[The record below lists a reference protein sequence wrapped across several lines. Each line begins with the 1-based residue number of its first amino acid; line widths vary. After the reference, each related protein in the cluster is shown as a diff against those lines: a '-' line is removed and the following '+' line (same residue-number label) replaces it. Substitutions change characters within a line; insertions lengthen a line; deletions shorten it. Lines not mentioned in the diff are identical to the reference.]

1 MRNNIAGI
9 EIFTANEEENM
20 AMRNWKDI
28 PLWKD
33 VTDEQWNDWH
43 WQVANRLTTVEQ
55 IQQVVDLTEKEK
67 EDILKVMDGFRVGIT
82 PYYASLMDSDDPRC
96 PVRMQAV
103 PSIAETHRGEAD
115 MLDPLHEDEDSPAPG
130 LTHRYPDR
138 VLFLITDQCSMYCRH
153 CTRRRLAGEKDGQ
166 RSREDIDACID
177 YIRRTPEVRDVL
189 LSGGDCLCV
198 EDETLEYIISE
209 LRKIDHVEIVRLGSR
224 TPVVMPMR
232 ITDKLCAM
240 LKKYHPVWLNTHFN
254 HPKEM
259 TEDAAEA
266 CRKLADAG
274 IPLGNQ
280 SVLLRGVNDCPHI
293 MRDLVHKL
301 VMNRVR
307 PYYIYQCDLS
317 LGIEHFR
324 TPVSKGI
331 EIIEGLRG
339 HTSGYAVPTFVVD
352 APGGGGKTPVMPQYV
367 ISQTPD
373 KVILRNYE
381 GVITTYTEPKHQDE
395 MPCKCDYC
403 TGKKEYHYEGVAG
416 LAQGERMSMEPEGLL
431 RHERNKKQKGW

>member
-1 MRNNIAGI
+1 MSKHKY
-9 EIFTANEEENM
+9 TY
-20 AMRNWKDI
+20 RNWKDI

-33 VTDEQWNDWH
+33 VTDEQWDDWK
-43 WQVANRLTTVEQ
+43 WQIGNRLTTVEE
-55 IQQVVDLTEKEK
+55 IGQVINLTEKDK
-67 EDILKVMDGFRVGIT
+67 EDITKVMSGFRVGIT
-82 PYYASLMDSDDPRC
+82 PYYASLMDPDDLKD

-103 PSIAETHRGEAD
+103 PVLAETHRGAAD
-115 MLDPLHEDEDSPAPG
+115 MEDPLHEDEDSPAPG

-153 CTRRRLAGEKDGQ
+153 CTRRRLAGEKDGA
-166 RSREDIDACID
+166 RSRADIDACIA
-177 YIRRTPEVRDVL
+177 YIKKTPQVRDVL

-198 EDETLEYIISE
+198 SDDTLEYIISE

-224 TPVVMPMR
+224 TPVVMPQR
-232 ITDKLCAM
+232 ITDNLVNM
-240 LKKYHPVWLNTHFN
+240 LKKYHPIWLNTHFN

-259 TEDAAEA
+259 TPEA
-266 CRKLADAG
+266 MKACAKLADAG

-280 SVLLRGVNDCPHI
+280 SVLLRGVNDKPDI
-293 MRDLVHKL
+293 MRELVQIL

-324 TPVSKGI
+324 TKVAKGI
-331 EIIEGLRG
+331 ELIECLRG
-339 HTSGYAVPTFVVD
+339 HTSGYCVPTFVVD
-352 APGGGGKTPVMPQYV
+352 APGGGGKTPVMPQYI

-381 GVITTYTEPKHQDE
+381 GVITTYTEPRINE
-395 MPCKCDYC
+395 LAEDYDDNAGADMFEYDGVASLS
-403 TGKKEYHYEGVAG
+403 TGKRMALEPSD
-416 LAQGERMSMEPEGLL
+416 LER
-431 RHERNKKQKGW
+431 HKRNTKK